1 MIVESGTVAL
11 ACLVEAAGSRVHDH
25 PEQHVPLILWVVSRC
40 AGAGMQDALGKMGRL
55 TFPIAMLAY
64 PFYLWKRSPGKEG
77 SHYDPK
83 CDLFTP
89 AEEPLVSL
97 GALTYCCMEESV
109 NRSMWVP

>member
-1 MIVESGTVAL
+1 
-11 ACLVEAAGSRVHDH
+11 
-25 PEQHVPLILWVVSRC
+25 
-40 AGAGMQDALGKMGRL
+40 MQDDLGKLGRL

-97 GALTYCCMEESV
+97 GALTYRCMKESV
-109 NRSMWVP
+109 DRNVCVLWPLAAETLRLPTSFWCLPLVA

>member
-1 MIVESGTVAL
+1 
-11 ACLVEAAGSRVHDH
+11 
-25 PEQHVPLILWVVSRC
+25 
-40 AGAGMQDALGKMGRL
+40 MQDALGKMGRL

-97 GALTYCCMEESV
+97 EVLSHRCVSC
-109 NRSMWVP
+109 

>member
-1 MIVESGTVAL
+1 MVHEEMRG
-11 ACLVEAAGSRVHDH
+11 AAQD
-25 PEQHVPLILWVVSRC
+25 
-40 AGAGMQDALGKMGRL
+40 GMGKAGRL

-89 AEEPLVSL
+89 AEEPLVSSNL
-97 GALTYCCMEESV
+97 FCALLAESSCNSTKLMELLLSV
-109 NRSMWVP
+109 HFMTEPLLEPDWTVLHSMKV

>member
-1 MIVESGTVAL
+1 M
-11 ACLVEAAGSRVHDH
+11 AGSRVQDH
-25 PEQHVPLILWVVSRC
+25 PEQHVPLLLWVVTSR
-40 AGAGMQDALGKMGRL
+40 AETGMQDGLGKMGRL

-97 GALTYCCMEESV
+97 GPPTYC
-109 NRSMWVP
+109 

>member
-1 MIVESGTVAL
+1 MGCRIA
-11 ACLVEAAGSRVHDH
+11 
-25 PEQHVPLILWVVSRC
+25 
-40 AGAGMQDALGKMGRL
+40 QDSLGKAGRQ

-89 AEEPLVSL
+89 AEEPLVSCNIPL
-97 GALTYCCMEESV
+97 CSYNDAD
-109 NRSMWVP
+109 RSP

>member
-1 MIVESGTVAL
+1 MQGQSIDFNNYWIAL
-11 ACLVEAAGSRVHDH
+11 FNTSKACNIRHLLVCSEEVLLKVLCTRVIRT
-25 PEQHVPLILWVVSRC
+25 EILSI
-40 AGAGMQDALGKMGRL
+40 AQDGLGKAGRL

-89 AEEPLVSL
+89 AEEPLVS
-97 GALTYCCMEESV
+97 CCIPHAHLRHS
-109 NRSMWVP
+109 

>member
-1 MIVESGTVAL
+1 
-11 ACLVEAAGSRVHDH
+11 
-25 PEQHVPLILWVVSRC
+25 
-40 AGAGMQDALGKMGRL
+40 MQDDLGKLGRL

-89 AEEPLVSL
+89 AEEPLVSP
-97 GALTYCCMEESV
+97 GALTYCCMKQVVGWSV
-109 NRSMWVP
+109 CVLWPLTADTLRPPTSFWNLPLVA

>member
-1 MIVESGTVAL
+1 MSVRELASGRWSEGWNLGGVA
-11 ACLVEAAGSRVHDH
+11 
-25 PEQHVPLILWVVSRC
+25 
-40 AGAGMQDALGKMGRL
+40 QDGLGKAGRL

-89 AEEPLVSL
+89 AEEPLVSCNSL
-97 GALTYCCMEESV
+97 VLI
-109 NRSMWVP
+109 

>member
-1 MIVESGTVAL
+1 MQAP
-11 ACLVEAAGSRVHDH
+11 AEAASMLEKVLLLTDTAECIVRAV
-25 PEQHVPLILWVVSRC
+25 
-40 AGAGMQDALGKMGRL
+40 QDSLGKAGRL

-89 AEEPLVSL
+89 AEEPLVRLLASDS
-97 GALTYCCMEESV
+97 CS
-109 NRSMWVP
+109 

>member
-1 MIVESGTVAL
+1 MQASAEPASMLEQVLLLTDTTECIVCPV
-11 ACLVEAAGSRVHDH
+11 
-25 PEQHVPLILWVVSRC
+25 
-40 AGAGMQDALGKMGRL
+40 QDSLGKAGRL

-89 AEEPLVSL
+89 AEEPLV
-97 GALTYCCMEESV
+97 
-109 NRSMWVP
+109 RSSSF

>member
-1 MIVESGTVAL
+1 MSVVT
-11 ACLVEAAGSRVHDH
+11 SRT
-25 PEQHVPLILWVVSRC
+25 ET
-40 AGAGMQDALGKMGRL
+40 GMQDGLGKIGRL

-97 GALTYCCMEESV
+97 GPPTYCCMKELIV
-109 NRSMWVP
+109 CGMCVL